1 MIDRKLFAHFDWLTL
16 TTVLALTFIGL
27 ASVYSATHAQQP
39 WVYRKEMYWIIIGVC
54 FMLVAILLNYS
65 LLDTFG
71 YIFYG
76 LSNVFLVLVYIIGS
90 SFGGAQRW
98 IDLGFFSLQPSEIAK
113 LALIV
118 ALAKYFSSNPMPHR
132 GMGIKELV
140 PPGLL
145 MLLPFLLIAKQPD
158 LGTGIVL
165 WMIFWSMVFIV
176 KLRLRTIIGLVS
188 LGALGAPLFWSFL
201 KDYQKA
207 RLSSFLNPGADPLGS
222 GYHVLQS
229 KIAIGSGG
237 FFGKGFM
244 EGTQGNLMF
253 LPEHHTDFIFAA
265 LAEEWGLL
273 GSTIVLGLFMALII
287 SGLNTAN
294 NSKDRFGYLLALGI
308 TTMFFWQVV
317 INLGMVSGML
327 PVVGVPLPFISY
339 GGSFL
344 ITSLVSAG
352 LLLNVYM
359 RRFIF

>member
-1 MIDRKLFAHFDWLTL
+1 MIDRKLLGHFDWLTL
-16 TTVLALTFIGL
+16 ATVMALAFVGL
-27 ASVYSATHAQQP
+27 ASVYSATHAHQP
-39 WVYRKEMYWIIIGVC
+39 WIYRKEVYWISMGAVS
-54 FMLVAILLNYS
+54 MLAAVLISYS
-65 LLDTFG
+65 LLETFG
-71 YIFYG
+71 YVFYALAN
-76 LSNVFLVLVYIIGS
+76 LSLVLVYLIGS
-90 SFGGAQRW
+90 SFGGARRW

-118 ALAKYFSSNPMPHR
+118 VLAKYFSSKPMPHR
-132 GMGIKELV
+132 GIGIKELAV
-140 PPGLL
+140 PALF
-145 MLLPFLLIAKQPD
+145 MLLPFLLIVKQPD

-165 WMIFWSMVFIV
+165 WMIFWSMVLLV
-176 KLRLRTIIGLVS
+176 KLRLRTIIGLVVA
-188 LGALGAPLFWSFL
+188 GAGAAPVFWSFL

-237 FFGKGFM
+237 LLGKGFT

-265 LAEEWGLL
+265 IAEEWGLI
-273 GSTIVLGLFMALII
+273 GSAVVLGLFMVLII
-287 SGLNTAN
+287 NGLNTAN
-294 NSKDRFGYLLALGI
+294 NSKDRFGYLLAFGI
-308 TTMFFWQVV
+308 TAMFFWQVV

-344 ITSLVSAG
+344 ITSMVSAG

>member
-1 MIDRKLFAHFDWLTL
+1 
-16 TTVLALTFIGL
+16 
-27 ASVYSATHAQQP
+27 
-39 WVYRKEMYWIIIGVC
+39 
-54 FMLVAILLNYS
+54 MLVSVLLSYS
-65 LLDTFG
+65 LLETFG
-71 YIFYG
+71 YIFYALAN
-76 LSNVFLVLVYIIGS
+76 LSLLLVYIVGS
-90 SFGGAQRW
+90 SFGGARRW

-118 ALAKYFSSNPMPHR
+118 VLAKYFSSKPMPHW
-132 GMGIKELV
+132 GMGIRELIV
-140 PPGLL
+140 PGLL

-158 LGTGIVL
+158 LGTAIVL
-165 WMIFWSMVFIV
+165 WMIFWSMVLMV
-176 KLRLRTIIGLVS
+176 KLRLSTIIGLVVS
-188 LGALGAPLFWSFL
+188 GAVAAPLMWGML

-207 RLSSFLNPGADPLGS
+207 RLSSFLNPGADPLGT

-237 FFGKGFM
+237 FFGKGFTA
-244 EGTQGNLMF
+244 GTQGNLMF

-273 GSTIVLGLFMALII
+273 GSLLVLGLFMVLIVN
-287 SGLNTAN
+287 GLNTAN
-294 NSKDRFGYLLALGI
+294 TAKDRFGYLLAFGI
-308 TTMFFWQVV
+308 TAMFFWQVV

-344 ITSLVSAG
+344 ITSLISAG